1 MVWQLCMMCS
11 NDRAAKL
18 YDVLYCDQRTYVYM
32 PVPLQLWFKMT
43 DQSIV
48 CLIRLKLLCY
58 NTSSYLLST
67 TSRKDRAFPHLIYS
81 FTNTYM
87 VTKTPRYLSLLS
99 KYARILCRCPYTSLL
114 HKSRLPPIIHN
125 IPSTTL
131 HTSFHHSTKTQNL
144 PKFTTFLR
152 QTQIYHTMCGQCK
165 KYIAACHHHIINK
178 MIKAPCS
185 TTILT

>member
-1 MVWQLCMMCS
+1 
-11 NDRAAKL
+11 
-18 YDVLYCDQRTYVYM
+18 
-32 PVPLQLWFKMT
+32 MT

-131 HTSFHHSTKTQNL
+131 HTSFHHSIKTQNL
-144 PKFTTFLR
+144 PQFTTFLGHSPRSGTQNFGTQNFPHEIGIR
-152 QTQIYHTMCGQCK
+152 QKNLKCNFLLDSLQFPRFLLSQS
-165 KYIAACHHHIINK
+165 
-178 MIKAPCS
+178 S
-185 TTILT
+185 T